1 MSLAKLTRNY
11 LGFQISFA
19 LLFWLPVFYEIQ
31 KKLGVSDSEIFWIQ
45 SFYYLLFCLL
55 ELPTGWLAD
64 RFGSIRTLRAGAIA
78 LVLAQLVIV
87 WHGGWFSSFHAFLI
101 HFTLIALARSLV
113 SGASNAYLYEA
124 YVEAGRGS
132 EYVHIEG
139 KARAYGLLAKIVCWS
154 VVGFLTERSLLS
166 SYWLTLNAS
175 LIAVWF
181 GFLLPERKKES
192 ATGTVQSTPHLGHA
206 LAAIRSEPRLLGLM
220 IQGMGVFVLAR
231 IVQVNLFQP
240 LMLARGFSL
249 SSLGWLMAIMTVSEA
264 LASMK
269 LAPVLKRYSP
279 ERSVSLLTGAVAV
292 SVAALS
298 ISWRGELEWVNLALL
313 VIFSAGLGFVG
324 PIQRQV
330 INHGISQA
338 REGAGLRATLLS
350 FESLLDRAVCSAV
363 VAVMG
368 PWVQDG
374 RLDRILLTSGAVFF
388 VIAVVQFYEGTLK
401 RKTS

>member
-1 MSLAKLTRNY
+1 VSLAKLTRNY
-11 LGFQISFA
+11 LGFQVTFA

-31 KKLGVSDSEIFWIQ
+31 KKLGISDSEIFWIQ
-45 SFYYLLFCLL
+45 SFYYLLFCIL

-87 WHGGWFSSFHAFLI
+87 WRGSWFSAFHAFLI
-101 HFTLIALARSLV
+101 HFILIAVARSLV

-132 EYVHIEG
+132 EYVHVEG
-139 KARAYGLLAKIVCWS
+139 RARAYGLFAKIACWS

-166 SYWLTLNAS
+166 SYWLTLNAAI
-175 LIAVWF
+175 LAVGF
-181 GFLLPERKKES
+181 GFMLPERNKTIKS
-192 ATGTVQSTPHLGHA
+192 ATPHLGHA
-206 LAAIRSEPRLLGLM
+206 LSAIRSEPRLLGLM
-220 IQGMGVFVLAR
+220 VQGMGVFVLAR

-240 LMLARGFSL
+240 LMLSRGFSL
-249 SSLGWLMAIMTVSEA
+249 SSLGCLMAIMTASEA

-269 LAPVLKRYSP
+269 LAPVLKRISP
-279 ERSVSLLTGAVAV
+279 ERSVSLLTGVVAV

-298 ISWRGELEWVNLALL
+298 ISWQGALDWVNLGLL
-313 VIFSAGLGFVG
+313 VLFSAGLGFVG

-330 INHGISQA
+330 INQGISNSS
-338 REGAGLRATLLS
+338 EGVRLRATLLS

-363 VAVMG
+363 VAAMG
-368 PWVQDG
+368 PWVQEG
-374 RLDRILLTSGAVFF
+374 RLDRILLTSGLVFF
-388 VIAVVQFYEGTLK
+388 VIAAFQFYEGTLK
-401 RKTS
+401 AKLKRKIS